1 MTNHSG
7 FYCSNRWR
15 RWPWFQPELWNM
27 CKSSALNSSPIN
39 LHQHTNVRFLAAKY
53 VIPAAQPTVSERALK
68 GVCIYSH
75 LICYRNIQILLRPTI
90 TTTIFCFCLTCLF
103 RGHDARSDWVPEG
116 LPIMNQWT
124 LLVWGFTHQLPMLS
138 PNKQCQNKERTIQTY
153 DQFNS

>member
-1 MTNHSG
+1 MTEMAVVSTGTMEHVQIICTELQSDQPPSAHQCSVFSSQICHS
-7 FYCSNRWR
+7 CR
-15 RWPWFQPELWNM
+15 PT
-27 CKSSALNSSPIN
+27 NS
-39 LHQHTNVRFLAAKY
+39 VRA
-53 VIPAAQPTVSERALK
+53 PK

-138 PNKQCQNKERTIQTY
+138 PNKQCQNTERTIQTY